1 MPNKRTDAVFRRRSH
16 DSEKG
21 YALVSAIIACVI
33 LLGLAMLVIQVST
46 QDLRISAQTV
56 GEKKAMAATDSGI
69 HRLVR
74 NFNPNTPPNY
84 NVITT
89 SPVAVDA
96 VNAPGDSYQVT
107 APATAVPGPP
117 DLPLAGYSFPWGQK
131 RYNFDVTGTNSAYGS
146 RMEIG
151 MAVGYGPVKTSG
163 DYE

>member
-89 SPVAVDA
+89 SPVAVMPSMHRGTLIRLPLPQPLCRVLPTSLWRDTPS
-96 VNAPGDSYQVT
+96 PGDRNGIT
-107 APATAVPGPP
+107 
-117 DLPLAGYSFPWGQK
+117 L
-131 RYNFDVTGTNSAYGS
+131 
-146 RMEIG
+146 M
-151 MAVGYGPVKTSG
+151 
-163 DYE
+163 